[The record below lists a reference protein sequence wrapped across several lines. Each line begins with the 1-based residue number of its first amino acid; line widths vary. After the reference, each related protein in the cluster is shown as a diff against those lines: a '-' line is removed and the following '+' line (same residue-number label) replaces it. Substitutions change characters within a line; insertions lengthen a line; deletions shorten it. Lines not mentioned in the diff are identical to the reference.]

1 MQEVLM
7 KPFIIPIYWP
17 LFISAMLPSVC
28 FANPT
33 QLSAAQTAA
42 GKLSKASAQTTVE
55 SETPF
60 KKLNAINREA
70 VLDNPLIDFDDI
82 LFVGYLFPKVVHMC
96 DQYYPCN
103 LTMGGGL
110 YILKGIKTA
119 EPVLVD
125 VLKDSKVE
133 NGPFK
138 GSNLAG
144 GAFLSPDLSYDG
156 TSILFAWS
164 PPTNPCY
171 HIFKVNVDGTNLVQ
185 LTDGSSDQ
193 TKFLQN
199 SSQNDFDPIW
209 LPDGRIAFISDRR
222 GGYVRGGGVAAKRN
236 YTLHSMNAD
245 GSDIIPLSY
254 HEANEWHPSVSNDGM
269 IVYTRWDYID
279 RDECINQHFWTCF
292 PDGRNPRSYHANYP
306 LPLETF
312 TVPSTGERWPDG
324 RTLRP
329 FAEFNIRAIP
339 GSNKYIATAGPHHGF
354 PFGDLILIDPSI
366 KDDGKMSQIKGI
378 TTTRTIWSDAM
389 GKYGTAWPL
398 SEDYYLCT
406 KLVNASTVAK
416 GGSILLLD
424 KSGNEQVVY
433 TSDSWIPVNPIP
445 VKARTKPPAISTN
458 TWEGERKK
466 RSDHKRATI
475 FIADVKQGDI
485 PLPAGVEISALRII
499 QVFPKETHSINDP
512 RNGYASEA
520 LIRMSLGTVPVEA
533 DGSVYCEAPVDKL
546 IYFQLLDKN
555 GLAVQS
561 MRSATYVHQGEQM
574 ACIGCHEDKWNPHTV
589 SQPIIASSRSPSKL
603 TPDAGGVEPVNFARL
618 VKPVFDK
625 NCTSCHTETGE
636 GPDMSYKSL
645 NKYAFY
651 FNDEGW
657 PYTNGNIISPV
668 KGGSRTT
675 PGKFGASFAP
685 LGTHID
691 GSHHNAKLTSDEFK
705 RVVLWLDLNSMELG
719 AEYNVEDQKKGKLVW
734 PRMDIDT
741 ANPQGIE
748 VGQPCVCGSQTIIAN
763 HMHNSFRINKKG
775 SIISLMNGDLKISRV
790 SIYDLSGR
798 CVYKLSFDKE
808 VSSFVLDINKLFLAK
823 GTYIFKTFQP
833 DLRIKINPVRFIID

>member
-1 MQEVLM
+1 MR
-7 KPFIIPIYWP
+7 PFIIPIFRA
-17 LFISAMLPSVC
+17 LLISAMVPSIC
-28 FANPT
+28 LANPA
-33 QLSAAQTAA
+33 QLSATETSA
-42 GKLSKASAQTTVE
+42 GKLSKATAQSTNT
-55 SETPF
+55 
-60 KKLNAINREA
+60 LAA
-70 VLDNPLIDFDDI
+70 MLDNPLIDFNDI

-96 DQYYPCN
+96 DQYYPWN

-133 NGPFK
+133 SGPFK

-156 TSILFAWS
+156 KTILFAWS

-171 HIFKVNVDGTNLVQ
+171 HIFKVNVDGTSLVQ
-185 LTDGSSDQ
+185 LTDGASKE
-193 TKFLQN
+193 TNFLKD

-209 LPDGRIAFISDRR
+209 LPSGRIAFISDRR
-222 GGYVRGGGVAAKRN
+222 GGYVRGANSPKPT
-236 YTLHSMNAD
+236 YTLHSMKDD

-254 HEANEWHPSVSNDGM
+254 HEANEWHPSVNNYGL

-279 RDECINQHFWTCF
+279 RDECISEHLWTCY
-292 PDGRNPRSYHANYP
+292 PDGRNPRSWHGNYP
-306 LPLETF
+306 LSLT
-312 TVPSTGERWPDG
+312 TMSDASADLQTKGADGKWVDG
-324 RTLRP
+324 RFFRP

-339 GSNKYIATAGPHHGF
+339 NSQKYIATAGPHHGF
-354 PFGDLILIDPSI
+354 SFGDLIIIDPTI

-378 TTTRTIWSDAM
+378 TTTRTLWSDAM

-406 KLVNASTVAK
+406 KLKDSSSTTK
-416 GGSILLLD
+416 SGSIILLD
-424 KSGNEQVVY
+424 KSGNYQILY
-433 TSDSWIPVNPIP
+433 TSESWIPVNPIP
-445 VKARTKPPAISTN
+445 VKARQIPPVISTN
-458 TWEGERKK
+458 TFEGERNKLE
-466 RSDHKRATI
+466 HERARI
-475 FIADVKQGDI
+475 IIADVKLGDI
-485 PLPAGVEISALRII
+485 PLPAGVEISALRIV
-499 QVFPKETHSINDP
+499 QVFPKETPNVNEP
-512 RNGYASEA
+512 KNGYASEA

-533 DGSVYCEAPVDKL
+533 DGSVYCEAPVDKP

-561 MRSATYVHQGEQM
+561 MRSVTYVHKGEQL
-574 ACIGCHEDKWNPHTV
+574 ACMGCHEDKWGTSP
-589 SQPIIASSRSPSKL
+589 PPALLALKRSPSKL
-603 TPDAGGVEPVNFARL
+603 TPDAGGVEPVNFTRL

-625 NCTSCHTETGE
+625 NCTPCHTETGE

-645 NKYAFY
+645 NKYSFY

-657 PYTNGNIISPV
+657 PYTNGNITAAV

-675 PGKFGASFAP
+675 PGKFGASYAP

-705 RVVLWLDLNSMELG
+705 RVALWLDLNSMELG
-719 AEYNVEDQKKGKLVW
+719 AEHNVEDQKNGKRVW
-734 PRMDIDT
+734 PLMDIDT
-741 ANPQGIE
+741 LNPQGIE
-748 VGQPCVCGSQTIIAN
+748 VAQPCACESQTIVTN
-763 HMHNSFRINKKG
+763 HTHNKVRIIKNG
-775 SIISLMNGDLKISRV
+775 SILSLINGDLKISKM

-808 VSSFVLDINKLFLAK
+808 VNSFTLDLNKLSLAK
-823 GTYIFKTFQP
+823 GTYIFKAFQP
-833 DLRIKINPVRFIID
+833 VVKDQIKSMRFIVN

>member
-1 MQEVLM
+1 MEPLQRLFFKKLPIQEVLM
-7 KPFIIPIYWP
+7 RAFFIPIFRALFT
-17 LFISAMLPSVC
+17 LFISAMIPSIC
-28 FANPT
+28 LGDP
-33 QLSAAQTAA
+33 
-42 GKLSKASAQTTVE
+42 
-55 SETPF
+55 
-60 KKLNAINREA
+60 AINRTA
-70 VLDNPLIDFDDI
+70 AFNNPLIDFDDI
-82 LFVGYLFPKVVHMC
+82 LFVGYIFPKVAHMN
-96 DQYYPCN
+96 DQYSPWYLN
-103 LTMGGGL
+103 MGGGL

-119 EPVLVD
+119 EPILID

-138 GSNLAG
+138 GTNLAG

-156 TSILFAWS
+156 KTILFAWS

-193 TKFLQN
+193 SKFLQN
-199 SSQNDFDPIW
+199 SKQNDFDPIW

-222 GGYVRGGGVAAKRN
+222 GGYARCGARPMPT
-236 YTLHSMNAD
+236 YTLHSMKDD

-254 HEANEWHPSVSNDGM
+254 HEANEWHPSVSNDGT

-279 RDECINQHFWTCF
+279 RDDCISQHFWTCL
-292 PDGRNPRSYHANYP
+292 PDGRNPRSFHGNYP
-306 LPLETF
+306 LPLETI
-312 TVPSTGERWPDG
+312 TTPSTEARWPDG
-324 RTLRP
+324 RMLRP

-339 GSNKYIATAGPHHGF
+339 GSQKFIATAGPHHGF
-354 PFGDLILIDPSI
+354 SFGDIILIDPSI
-366 KDDGKMSQIKGI
+366 NDDGKMSQIKGI
-378 TTTRTIWSDAM
+378 TTSRTTWSDKM
-389 GKYGTAWPL
+389 GIYGTAWPL

-406 KLVNASTVAK
+406 KLKDSTSTTK
-416 GGSILLLD
+416 GGSIIFLD

-433 TSDSWIPVNPIP
+433 TNDSWIPVDPIP
-445 VKARTKPPAISTN
+445 VKARIKPPLLTTS
-458 TWEGERKK
+458 TWEGERQN

-499 QVFPKETHSINDP
+499 QVFPKETPKILEP

-561 MRSATYVHQGEQM
+561 MRSATYVHKGEQLS
-574 ACIGCHEDKWNPHTV
+574 CVGCHEDKWRAFKPFDN
-589 SQPIIASSRSPSKL
+589 IALKRSPSKL
-603 TPDAGGVEPVNFARL
+603 TPETGGVEPVNFARL

-625 NCTSCHTETGE
+625 HCTSCHTETGE

-645 NKYAFY
+645 NTYAFY

-657 PYTNGNIISPV
+657 PYTNGNIIAAI

-675 PGKFGASFAP
+675 PGKFGASYAP
-685 LGTHID
+685 LRTHID
-691 GSHHNAKLTSDEFK
+691 GSHHDAKLTSDEFK
-705 RVVLWLDLNSMELG
+705 RIALWLDLNSMELG
-719 AEYNVEDQKKGKLVW
+719 AEYNIEDQKNGKLVW

-748 VGQPCVCGSQTIIAN
+748 VGVPLYAN
-763 HMHNSFRINKKG
+763 PNSAINYKVKSTMINKNG
-775 SIISLMNGDLKISRV
+775 SIISLFSGNLKISRV

-808 VSSFVLDINKLFLAK
+808 VSSFALDLNKLPLSK
-823 GTYIFKTFQP
+823 GTYIFNAFQP
-833 DLRIKINPVRFIID
+833 IVKEPIDPVRFIIN